1 MDRNGEMPHLPP
13 FGSARRFRK
22 RGPSKGTTYP
32 AEHYSRAECLAM
44 INVCGQTWYGRRDAA
59 LITVLWRSGLR
70 LAEAL
75 ALRPKDVNFE
85 ESSIRVLHGKGEKA
99 RTVGMDEQEAAVIRS
114 WLEIERAGYPTT
126 APVFCTRKGE
136 TIPQSYVRRKFS
148 ELARKAGVPKR
159 VHAHGFR
166 HTYAVELMRE
176 GVRVRDIQMLLGHAN
191 LQVTSV
197 YLASLSPEEALDAVR
212 GRKW

>member
-1 MDRNGEMPHLPP
+1 MT
-13 FGSARRFRK
+13 RK
-22 RGPSKGTTYP
+22 YP

-44 INVCGQTWYGRRDAA
+44 IDACGRSWYGRRNAA
-59 LITVLWRSGLR
+59 LIAVLWRSGLR

-75 ALRPKDVNFE
+75 ALRPKDLDFE
-85 ESSIRVLHGKGEKA
+85 AQTIRVLHGKGDKA
-99 RTVGMDEQEAAVIRS
+99 RTVGMDNQEVAVLRS
-114 WLEIERAGYPTT
+114 WLHVERRDYPAD
-126 APVFCTRKGE
+126 APLFCTRTGGP
-136 TIPQSYVRRKFS
+136 IPQSYVRRTLP
-148 ELARKAGVPKR
+148 ELARRAGVDKR

-176 GVRVRDIQMLLGHAN
+176 GIRVRDIQLLLGHAN